1 MKTNKKLL
9 SALSI
14 VCAFAIIFGGV
25 FAFFSDS
32 SILNETT
39 KVGKVDISVT
49 GDLYHSNALN
59 NLNPGDND
67 PDVPE
72 DYRSGT
78 DHELSF
84 EINNLGNKS
93 VITRTIIEISGV
105 KNDVV
110 LTESELINIILSEK
124 QNVATLTTQDNIAL
138 SDTDKYD
145 TVFPLEPVGYDNNKL
160 TYIIGGSAS
169 NNMNYVLNGSGE
181 FAETETGIDTN
192 KTSLIQTFD
201 IGLNKDTSSE
211 TFEGATIT
219 FKIIVQAMQYRST
232 GDAEWNNIFEKS
244 YTTEGSPETNRDELA
259 PNSSWYKG
267 TRSRSSIE
275 TITLM
280 TNYVPDGTEKETWN
294 ADVDNSGD
302 IKAYILEDEKTL
314 ILTETNSN
322 KIKANKDSS
331 YVFADIEQKD
341 YFTSLKTIN
350 NLNLLNTYKATD
362 MSCMFRNAVSLT
374 TLDVS
379 EFNTSNVTS
388 FLRLFNN
395 CVSLTELDVSMWDTS
410 NVTNMC
416 ATFAGSSG
424 IDNPEMNITSWG
436 DLSSWDTSNVTTMQ
450 AMFQHNKLM
459 TSFDFLEN
467 WNLSKCTRTD
477 YMFMEC
483 DSLTEINL
491 SQWDVSKVFTMYHMF
506 ADCINMVNYNF
517 EGWNTEKLQSI
528 DGMFN
533 DNTSLIE
540 IDVSDF
546 DTALV
551 VRFCQAFENCKSL
564 TTIIGLENWDTT
576 KGFNYSEMFSGC
588 KSLTELDLSS
598 WDTSEMA
605 YVHTFFANCTNLKT
619 IYVSD
624 KWSTEGLVDTTTAT
638 NGKPIG
644 TLDDVFKNCTSL
656 VGGAGTTYDP
666 NFIKDEYLH
675 VDTIENPGY
684 LTLK

>member
-14 VCAFAIIFGGV
+14 ICAVVLLFGGV
-25 FAFFSDS
+25 FAFFSDNAL
-32 SILNETT
+32 LNESA
-39 KVGKVDISVT
+39 KVGKVDINVE
-49 GDLYHSNALN
+49 GGLFHSNALN

-67 PDVPE
+67 PDVPT
-72 DYRSGT
+72 DYRSGS

-84 EINNLGNKS
+84 KIDNLGNKS
-93 VITRTIIEISGV
+93 IVTRTIIEISGM
-105 KNDVV
+105 KNDII
-110 LTESELINIILSEK
+110 LTEAELMNIILSEK
-124 QNVATLTTQDNIAL
+124 QNITTITTQNNIST
-138 SDTDKYD
+138 SDTDKYN
-145 TVFPLEPVGYDNNKL
+145 TVFPLEPIGYDNNKL
-160 TYIIGGSAS
+160 TYVIGGSTQ
-169 NNMNYVLNGSGE
+169 NNMNYVLNGTGND
-181 FAETETGIDTN
+181 AETETGVTT
-192 KTSLIQTFD
+192 TSKIQTFD
-201 IGLNKDTSSE
+201 VGLNKDVSSE

-219 FKIIVQAMQYRST
+219 FKVIVQAMQYRNS
-232 GDAEWNNIFEKS
+232 GDEEWNNIFEQS
-244 YTTEGSPETNRDELA
+244 YTTEGVPETNRDELA
-259 PNSSWYKG
+259 PNSSWYKA
-267 TRSRSSIE
+267 TRPRSSIE

-280 TNYVPDGTEKETWN
+280 TNYIPDGTEKETWN
-294 ADVDNSGD
+294 ADVDGSGD
-302 IKAYILEDEKTL
+302 IKAYILKDEKTL

-362 MSCMFRNAVSLT
+362 MSCMFRNAISLT

-395 CVSLTELDVSMWDTS
+395 CTSLTELDVSMWDTS

-424 IDNPEMNITSWG
+424 VTNPAMSITNWG
-436 DLSSWDTSNVTTMQ
+436 DLSKWDTSKVTTMQ
-450 AMFQHNKLM
+450 AMFQHNGQIS
-459 TSFDFLEN
+459 SFDFVEG
-467 WNLSKCTRTD
+467 WDTSSCTRID

-483 DSLTEINL
+483 SKMTEIDL
-491 SQWDVSKVFTMYHMF
+491 SQWDVSKVFTMYHTF
-506 ADCINMVNYNF
+506 ADCVNMTSYNF
-517 EGWNTEKLQSI
+517 EGWDTGALQSL
-528 DGMFN
+528 DGTFN
-533 DNTSLIE
+533 DNRSLVS

-551 VRFCQAFENCKSL
+551 VRFGQAFEYCESL
-564 TTIIGLENWDTT
+564 ETIIGLENWDTT
-576 KGFNYSEMFSGC
+576 SGVNYSEMFQGC

-598 WDTSEMA
+598 WDTSAMK
-605 YVHTFFANCTNLKT
+605 YVWHFFAQCKNLKT

-624 KWSTEGLVDTTTAT
+624 KWTTDALVETTSTT
-638 NGKPIG
+638 NGVPVG
-644 TLDDVFKNCTSL
+644 TLDNVFLNCTSII
-656 VGGAGTTYDP
+656 GGEGTTYDP
-666 NFIKDEYLH
+666 NFIKDEYLRI
-675 VDTIENPGY
+675 DTIDSKGY